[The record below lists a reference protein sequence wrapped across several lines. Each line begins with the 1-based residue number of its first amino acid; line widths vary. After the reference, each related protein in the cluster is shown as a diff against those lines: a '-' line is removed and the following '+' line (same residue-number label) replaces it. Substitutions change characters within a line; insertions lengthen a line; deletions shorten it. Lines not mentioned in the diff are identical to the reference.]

1 MKTLVRPAL
10 SLFVVLSIV
19 TGILY
24 PLATTVIG
32 KSVFPDQSGGSL
44 IEVNHQ
50 IVGSRL
56 IGQSFST
63 PNYFWG
69 RPSATA
75 PMAYN
80 GLASG
85 GSNNSQ
91 SNPAQKAAVMD
102 RIKALHE
109 ADPDNKAEIP
119 VDLVSASGSGL
130 DPEISLAAAHY
141 QLQRVAKARGMPPE
155 TLARLVTQYTEVP
168 QFGLFGEPRVS
179 ILQLNLAL
187 DHLTAH

>member
-155 TLARLVTQYTEVP
+155 TLARLVTQYPEVP
-168 QFGLFGEPRVS
+168 QFGLFGEPRVR